1 MEVMVLGEGAN
12 QRWWEL
18 WAQPLSAYVLL
29 IQLAADARIGGSEF
43 EVLFGQ
49 LYRDE
54 TIDWP
59 IEVLDVLERLY
70 LDLVKFSDADVT
82 SDEARNINE
91 MELRARAADAFER
104 LVALRSA
111 EASLDDDGSVAL
123 AQ

>member
-1 MEVMVLGEGAN
+1 MLGEGAN
-12 QRWWEL
+12 RRWWEL

-29 IQLAADARIGGSEF
+29 IQLAADARISGSEF
-43 EVLFGQ
+43 EALFGQ

-70 LDLVKFSDADVT
+70 LDLVKFSGADVT

-91 MELRARAADAFER
+91 MELRARVADAFER